1 MPPSEPVSFNDRDFQ
16 PKPSKRDVAL
26 ARNTIALCD
35 ADADWSDAETHIS
48 TALAQTRR
56 EALEQAALVAEAKYP
71 RPAKYPSMGWTALSI
86 AAAIR
91 ALKDKED

>member
-1 MPPSEPVSFNDRDFQ
+1 MPPSEPVSFDDRDFQ

-56 EALEQAALVAEAKYP
+56 EALEQAALMAFA
-71 RPAKYPSMGWTALSI
+71 SI
-86 AAAIR
+86 KNGDSADLTRDNILAIM
-91 ALKDKED
+91 DKEG